1 MAATK
6 VAFINVSVFTQFPSS
21 SPAYHHRVTQCV
33 TIINI
38 RTSHLTSLIYEI
50 ILILKYFSQQTW
62 VKTVE
67 VFILIS
73 CGDCGYCGQ
82 WGEVTKSNDMNQ

>member
-33 TIINI
+33 TIMTLDLTLTLTLTLYFTKLFQLLNI
-38 RTSHLTSLIYEI
+38 
-50 ILILKYFSQQTW
+50 FSQYRDSPW
-62 VKTVE
+62 SALFRCLYCEVVVPVVTVVSE
-67 VFILIS
+67 VR
-73 CGDCGYCGQ
+73 
-82 WGEVTKSNDMNQ
+82 